1 MWRAPSRKKT
11 MTYNSSNNKVAYNP
25 MATAVTPTKHVLS
38 SGDAVR
44 HNIDERQE
52 MIDKDPRVYKGY

>member
-1 MWRAPSRKKT
+1 
-11 MTYNSSNNKVAYNP
+11 